1 MKNSNDNKLILRLLL
16 LMAFAD
22 KIYRKEEEEFVKS
35 ISKSLNVD
43 EEELKKIENEID
55 KLSDFTG
62 ACRETANR
70 IQNKGDRDKTITLL
84 SEMIT
89 KDKIVHKAEIFALQ
103 LIAEEWNM
111 YRDQDAKSNII

>member
-1 MKNSNDNKLILRLLL
+1 MSNSSENKSILKLLI

-35 ISKSLNVD
+35 ISKSLDVD

-55 KLSDFTG
+55 RLSDFTG
-62 ACRETANR
+62 ECRETAKR
-70 IQNKGDRDKTITLL
+70 IQNKRDRDKTITLL

-89 KDKIVHKAEIFALQ
+89 KDKIVHQKELFAFQ
-103 LIAEEWNM
+103 IIAEEWDM
-111 YRDQDAKSNII
+111 FVKQG

>member
-1 MKNSNDNKLILRLLL
+1 MANSSENKLILRLLL

-35 ISKSLNVD
+35 ISKSLDVD

-55 KLSDFTG
+55 RVSDFTG
-62 ACRETANR
+62 ACRETANK
-70 IQNKGDRDKTITLL
+70 IQNKKDRDKTIELL

-89 KDKIVHKAEIFALQ
+89 KDKIVHQKELFAFQ
-103 LIAEEWNM
+103 IIAEEWDM
-111 YRDQDAKSNII
+111 FVEQG

>member
-1 MKNSNDNKLILRLLL
+1 MSNSSENKLILRLLL

-55 KLSDFTG
+55 KLSDFTE

-70 IQNKGDRDKTITLL
+70 IQNKGDRDKTIKLL

-111 YRDQDAKSNII
+111 FVN

>member
-1 MKNSNDNKLILRLLL
+1 MANSSENKLILRLLL

-35 ISKSLNVD
+35 ISKSLDVD

-55 KLSDFTG
+55 RVSDFTG
-62 ACRETANR
+62 ACRETANK
-70 IQNKGDRDKTITLL
+70 IQNKKDRDKTIELL

-89 KDKIVHKAEIFALQ
+89 KDKIVHQKELFAFQ
-103 LIAEEWNM
+103 IIAEEWDM
-111 YRDQDAKSNII
+111 FVKQG

>member
-1 MKNSNDNKLILRLLL
+1 
-16 LMAFAD
+16 MAFAD

-43 EEELKKIENEID
+43 ETELKGIEEEID
-55 KLSDFTG
+55 KVSDFTG

-70 IQNKGDRDKTITLL
+70 IQNKEDRDKTIDLL

-89 KDKIVHKAEIFALQ
+89 KDKIVHQKELFAFQ
-103 LIAEEWNM
+103 IIAEEWNM
-111 YRDQDAKSNII
+111 FVEQR

>member
-1 MKNSNDNKLILRLLL
+1 MSNSSENKLILRLLL

-35 ISKSLNVD
+35 ISKSLDVD

-55 KLSDFTG
+55 RLSDFTG
-62 ACRETANR
+62 ACRETAKR
-70 IQNKGDRDKTITLL
+70 IQNKRDRDKTITLL

-89 KDKIVHKAEIFALQ
+89 KDKIVHQKELFAFQ
-103 LIAEEWNM
+103 IIAEEWDM
-111 YRDQDAKSNII
+111 FVKQG

>member
-1 MKNSNDNKLILRLLL
+1 MANSSENKLILKLLI

-35 ISKSLNVD
+35 ISKSLDVD

-55 KLSDFTG
+55 RVSDFTR

-70 IQNKGDRDKTITLL
+70 IQNKGGRDKTIELL

-89 KDKIVHKAEIFALQ
+89 KDKIVHQKELFAFQ
-103 LIAEEWNM
+103 IIAEEWDM
-111 YRDQDAKSNII
+111 FVKQE

>member
-1 MKNSNDNKLILRLLL
+1 MKNSNENKLILKLLL

-35 ISKSLNVD
+35 ISKSLDVN

-55 KLSDFTG
+55 RVSDFTR

-111 YRDQDAKSNII
+111 FVN

>member
-1 MKNSNDNKLILRLLL
+1 MKNLNENKLILRLLL

-35 ISKSLNVD
+35 VSKSLDVD

-55 KLSDFTG
+55 RVSDFTG
-62 ACRETANR
+62 ACRETANK
-70 IQNKGDRDKTITLL
+70 IQNKKDRDKTIELL

-89 KDKIVHKAEIFALQ
+89 KDKIVHQKELFAFQ
-103 LIAEEWNM
+103 IIAEEWDM
-111 YRDQDAKSNII
+111 FVKQE

>member
-1 MKNSNDNKLILRLLL
+1 MKNSNENKLILRLLL

-35 ISKSLNVD
+35 VSKSLDVD

-55 KLSDFTG
+55 RASDFTG
-62 ACRETANR
+62 ACRETANK
-70 IQNKGDRDKTITLL
+70 IQNKKDRDKTIELL

-89 KDKIVHKAEIFALQ
+89 KDKIVHQKELFAFQ
-103 LIAEEWNM
+103 IIAEEWNM
-111 YRDQDAKSNII
+111 FVKQE